1 MEIKMKRVFL
11 SLITVFLIGGIIVAQ
26 DGGAPDVSLDSFEQ
40 CNNWARHYCLNGNHN
55 NAVNYK
61 LLQLKKR
68 GYIITTKL
76 IKSYAQ
82 RTPANTQVPQNAN

>member
-1 MEIKMKRVFL
+1 MKNILTTLIALSIFSSIVFAQE
-11 SLITVFLIGGIIVAQ
+11 GGNT
-26 DGGAPDVSLDSFEQ
+26 DVSLDSFEQ

-55 NAVNYK
+55 TAVNEK
-61 LLQLKKR
+61 LLRLKKR

-82 RTPANTQVPQNAN
+82 RTRPNTPVQQAGNRN